1 MGSRVIKL
9 AFNERILAA
18 AATPACLA
26 GVLLLLALS
35 TAAVYYKFSVLYLTA
50 CCAAKS
56 NPLRPAYAGRAC
68 CACIRSLKSP
78 GVLVFAAYAL
88 GLLPLA
94 DIGISPS
101 QLPRLHIPNFITG
114 ELSKR

>member
-56 NPLRPAYAGRAC
+56 NPCGLRMRAELAVPAYAA
-68 CACIRSLKSP
+68 
-78 GVLVFAAYAL
+78 
-88 GLLPLA
+88 
-94 DIGISPS
+94 
-101 QLPRLHIPNFITG
+101 
-114 ELSKR
+114 